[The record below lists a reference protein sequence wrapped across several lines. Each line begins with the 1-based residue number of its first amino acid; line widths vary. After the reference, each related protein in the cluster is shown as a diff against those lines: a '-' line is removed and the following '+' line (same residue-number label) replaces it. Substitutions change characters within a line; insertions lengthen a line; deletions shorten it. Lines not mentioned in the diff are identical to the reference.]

1 MNLSKDNRMALI
13 GPAQDSCTGL
23 FLSLCAGAKTKPVIS
38 DKMASNKHAQFAA
51 FQNLIGA
58 NHEILQT
65 ISQCFGAQRFIDLL
79 RAIQPGG
86 RQY

>member
-1 MNLSKDNRMALI
+1 MLHRA
-13 GPAQDSCTGL
+13 
-23 FLSLCAGAKTKPVIS
+23 FLSLCASAKTKPGIS

-65 ISQCFGAQRFIDLL
+65 NRQCFGAKRIIDLL
-79 RAIQPGG
+79 RAI
-86 RQY
+86 